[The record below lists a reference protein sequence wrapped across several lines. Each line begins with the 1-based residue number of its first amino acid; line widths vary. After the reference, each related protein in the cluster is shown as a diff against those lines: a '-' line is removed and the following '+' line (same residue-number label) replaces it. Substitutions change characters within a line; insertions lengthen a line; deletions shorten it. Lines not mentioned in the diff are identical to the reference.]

1 MGLGHDGI
9 VGAPRS
15 VPLQRARSTIGP
27 VLPSRTSRTRR
38 ALALAALAAVALV
51 PLACGADDGGSSASA
66 ERGTSAS
73 ELPRGDA
80 PVDLDPDRFTAD
92 VDHPYFPLRPGT
104 RWTYREVDEEG
115 TTVDVVVTA
124 TSVTR
129 RIANGIDARVVRDT
143 VREDGQ
149 IVEDTFDWY
158 AQDDEGN
165 VWYMGEDTAEL
176 EDGEITSREGSF
188 EAGVDGAQPGI
199 IMPAEPEAGQRYRQE
214 FLEGEAE
221 DQGAVL
227 STDELVEAPI
237 GQYDHAVLTKD
248 TNALEPDVSEYKLYA
263 RDVGLVLTLDVS
275 GGTGREALV
284 SVDEVG
290 ADAGTGPLG
299 SP

>member
-1 MGLGHDGI
+1 ML
-9 VGAPRS
+9 
-15 VPLQRARSTIGP
+15 L
-27 VLPSRTSRTRR
+27 SRTSHPRR
-38 ALALAALAAVALV
+38 APALAALAAVALV
-51 PLACGADDGGSSASA
+51 PLACGDDGGGSSASA
-66 ERGTSAS
+66 DSGSSAT
-73 ELPRGDA
+73 ELPRGDTR
-80 PVDLDPDRFTAD
+80 VDLDPDRFTAD

-104 RWTYREVDEEG
+104 RWTYREVNEEG
-115 TTVDVVVTA
+115 TTVDVVVIA

-158 AQDDEGN
+158 AQDDDGN
-165 VWYMGEDTAEL
+165 VWYLGEDTAEF
-176 EDGEITSREGSF
+176 EDGEIASREGSF

-221 DQGAVL
+221 DEGAVL
-227 STDELVEAPI
+227 GTDELVEAPI
-237 GQYDHAVLTKD
+237 GQYDHAVLTRD
-248 TNALEPDVSEYKLYA
+248 TNRLEPDVSEYKLYA

-284 SVDEVG
+284 SMDEVG
-290 ADAGTGPLG
+290 PEAGTGPLG